1 MLKTSSINGTPWLPA
16 YDDTEDDVKNMISH
30 AVYILPIF
38 HITPTLMNTDFRW
51 DCLPA
56 VRLIIKIEIARHYGV
71 SYFRCKRCTR
81 RHCQKGCSMM
91 GLCSWRN
98 QSLFSRRHPFFWDER
113 KRFSF
118 LMAVC
123 QELSQDFARK

>member
-1 MLKTSSINGTPWLPA
+1 MLKTKSSSIKGIPWLPA
-16 YDDTEDDVKNMISH
+16 YDDTEDDVQ
-30 AVYILPIF
+30 IF

-71 SYFRCKRCTR
+71 IYFRCQSCTR